1 MRMTSLLLVILLA
14 GSPSYNTTGVIRVAD
29 PVERRIFASGVKP
42 EQFYFSFSTNYR
54 INGTTVTAATWWRTP
69 KIGKTMQVK
78 AVNRIGFWFV
88 TAANLKEK
96 P

>member
-1 MRMTSLLLVILLA
+1 MISVLLTSLLVTT
-14 GSPSYNTTGVIRVAD
+14 PVYNTTGVIRLAD
-29 PVERRIFASGVKP
+29 PVERRIFATGVKP
-42 EQFYFSFSTNYR
+42 EQFYFSFSTAYR
-54 INGTTVTAATWWRTP
+54 IDGVSVSAARWWRTP
-69 KIGKTMQVK
+69 KIGKTLQVK